1 MPTPAPAT
9 QLHRVLVREGLWV
22 AEVAS
27 DYDGQAIHYV
37 SIVELKDGKMLRDAR
52 YYAEPFE
59 APERRALWVERI
71 NSYACDPCDFPRIQ
85 YRRRA

>member
-1 MPTPAPAT
+1 
-9 QLHRVLVREGLWV
+9 VLVREELWV

-27 DYDGQAIHYV
+27 ATHSQAIHYV

-59 APERRALWVERI
+59 APEWRALWVERMDY
-71 NSYACDPCDFPRIQ
+71 YACDPCDFPRIQ